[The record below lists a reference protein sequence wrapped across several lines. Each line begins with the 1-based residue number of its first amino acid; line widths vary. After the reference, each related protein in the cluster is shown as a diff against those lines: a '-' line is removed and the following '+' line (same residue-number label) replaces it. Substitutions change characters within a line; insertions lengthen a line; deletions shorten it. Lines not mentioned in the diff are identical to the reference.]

1 MSVSPLPSPIFKTL
15 KTDSHQGLLWSV
27 LAAHMRRPGRFPGLT
42 SVYLLKLV
50 PASAATATPPPM
62 HAYCPSPV
70 WSPLLVLCP
79 PRRVSICQFPLLPS
93 PSPRCFSTQGELNSL
108 LEDLAKKSAFQG
120 AKEGGEDCR
129 ENQQLLCGQPEG
141 QNWREDSASSEK
153 VTACKG
159 TDVVVKA

>member
-1 MSVSPLPSPIFKTL
+1 MVCVCSTHEKTRQVS
-15 KTDSHQGLLWSV
+15 W
-27 LAAHMRRPGRFPGLT
+27 A
-42 SVYLLKLV
+42 YLCLFTETC
-50 PASAATATPPPM
+50 SCQCCHSDPPPM